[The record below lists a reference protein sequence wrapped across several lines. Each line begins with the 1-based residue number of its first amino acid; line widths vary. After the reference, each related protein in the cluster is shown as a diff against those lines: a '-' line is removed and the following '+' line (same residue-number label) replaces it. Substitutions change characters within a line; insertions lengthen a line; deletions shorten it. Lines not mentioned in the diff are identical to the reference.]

1 MFFLHFQTLRSSTNS
16 VMEKDMLKLGG
27 HEHWQL
33 HWKVG
38 SFSSLYPVET
48 NQGQSVQIQCTMQ

>member
-1 MFFLHFQTLRSSTNS
+1 
-16 VMEKDMLKLGG
+16 MLKLGG